1 MRRRKSRPVLIFRA
15 LPFLMLVS
23 LAFWTIDSAM
33 RPAVESMSTHQA
45 ILFATQSVNDAM
57 LRELS
62 QNGVAY
68 SDIITITHNSAGE
81 VTAVSTNVTEIAR
94 LQTRLTQGVLEE
106 LAQQEISQVQIPL
119 GTLFGEQIFS
129 GRGPLIT
136 IRIVPVGSVQ
146 TYLSNEF
153 IGAGINQTLHRIML
167 VTEMQIQ
174 TIFPGYTVTTDTIT
188 KYSIAETIIV
198 GQVPEGFTVITGD
211 DRHIISQ
218 INDYMP
224 RLD

>member
-1 MRRRKSRPVLIFRA
+1 
-15 LPFLMLVS
+15 
-23 LAFWTIDSAM
+23 M
-33 RPAVESMSTHQA
+33 RPAVESMSTQQA
-45 ILFATQSVNDAM
+45 IIFATRSVNDAM

-62 QNGVAY
+62 ENAVYY
-68 SDIITITHNSAGE
+68 SDIITIAHNSNGE
-81 VTAVSTNVTEIAR
+81 VAAISTNVAEIAR

-106 LAQQEISQVQIPL
+106 LARQEISEVRIPL
-119 GTLFGEQIFS
+119 GTLFGEQLFS

-136 IRIVPVGSVQ
+136 VRIVPVGSMQ
-146 TYLSNEF
+146 THLSSEF
-153 IGAGINQTLHRIML
+153 ISAGINQTLHRIML

-174 TIFPGYTVTTDTIT
+174 TIFPGYVITIDAT
-188 KYSIAETIIV
+188 IKYPVAETIIV